1 MGDKKRKKEKV
12 SIWVLETWSCA
23 TQFILSLSRRSV
35 WPCLKQTVLWRESS
49 PNIRQISLHGAT
61 QEAKTV
67 TRSTTHLSALTLTV
81 KTLHTCREGEDG
93 CSCCLLDNL
102 HNADLMLLHNESI
115 VYLNWLCGGNY
126 KEKTSLK
133 AITEDQGD
141 IGVSAASLTPR
152 ERTDSDWTDD
162 GAFSGFTQPEG
173 QLFTSSPW
181 GRQKNKLR
189 VRV

>member
-1 MGDKKRKKEKV
+1 MSAWNLILCNTVHLISVTPLSVTLSKAD
-12 SIWVLETWSCA
+12 SALERVAQTSD
-23 TQFILSLSRRSV
+23 RSHY
-35 WPCLKQTVLWRESS
+35 T
-49 PNIRQISLHGAT
+49 GAT

-126 KEKTSLK
+126 KDKTSLK
-133 AITEDQGD
+133 ALTEDQGD